1 MISRPSI
8 RQPYGSTAAVRYSS
22 TRFTNANPSAP
33 FGQQGV
39 ELQVTARP
47 ASSSLTTSTS
57 TGSSQFD
64 LDLLPQSLP
73 QPTPT
78 SPDSDRHALTRSLRK
93 SASLG
98 HYPTSSDTR
107 RAISRLRAESG
118 LRDGPTLR
126 FHDLRHTAST
136 LALRRGVALHTVSRM
151 LGYSDPAMTLRRY
164 ARVLEHI
171 ARGRRPG
178 DG

>member
-47 ASSSLTTSTS
+47 ASSSLTTSPS
-57 TGSSQFD
+57 TGSSHFD

-78 SPDSDRHALTRSLRK
+78 SSDSGRHASTRFLRK
-93 SASLG
+93 SASSG
-98 HYPTSSDTR
+98 HPPTSSGTR
-107 RAISRLRAESG
+107 RPTSRLRAESG
-118 LRDGPTLR
+118 LRHLSDP
-126 FHDLRHTAST
+126 
-136 LALRRGVALHTVSRM
+136 LAQHTVQVLGSRLLSEM
-151 LGYSDPAMTLRRY
+151 WAQSRTLY
-164 ARVLEHI
+164 ILIFAQSPSEVLLF
-171 ARGRRPG
+171 
-178 DG
+178 DLV